1 MRAHKYAGGLTLLT
15 PTPHFHA
22 QGGGYSQQTAAQ
34 AQAQS
39 ESLRAFWAQQMREVQ
54 AVGTDPAE
62 FKNHQLPLA
71 RIKKAR
77 GEGRGGDERG
87 RKAGELSSQHTSR
100 PP

>member
-1 MRAHKYAGGLTLLT
+1 MRPAAPSLL
-15 PTPHFHA
+15 FSSFLFL
-22 QGGGYSQQTAAQ
+22 QGGGYAQQTAAQ

-77 GEGRGGDERG
+77 NGRGTTNLG
-87 RKAGELSSQHTSR
+87 RSVHPPPRPAHSLLSPLHHRS
-100 PP
+100 